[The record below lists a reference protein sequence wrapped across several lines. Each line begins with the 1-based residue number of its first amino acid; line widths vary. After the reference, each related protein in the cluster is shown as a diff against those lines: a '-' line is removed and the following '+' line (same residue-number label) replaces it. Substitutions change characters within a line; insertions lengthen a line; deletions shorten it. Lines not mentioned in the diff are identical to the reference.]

1 MLQCCAHQW
10 LSCLPL
16 KPPFCFRLHEQVKL
30 GLQTWPQLYCLR
42 RQDVTMLRVFFT
54 DVQVLH
60 HISHFRMAQTKL
72 SESPVSVWHGDIV
85 HSTRSQCGALAISLY
100 FSRMSVN
107 LGRRGFKQHP
117 AKGLLQ
123 KGFSRSQKIHV
134 QT

>member
-16 KPPFCFRLHEQVKL
+16 KPTFCFRLHEQAWFANLAPIVL
-30 GLQTWPQLYCLR
+30 SYQFSASR
-42 RQDVTMLRVFFT
+42 RHRVFFT
-54 DVQVLH
+54 HVQVLH